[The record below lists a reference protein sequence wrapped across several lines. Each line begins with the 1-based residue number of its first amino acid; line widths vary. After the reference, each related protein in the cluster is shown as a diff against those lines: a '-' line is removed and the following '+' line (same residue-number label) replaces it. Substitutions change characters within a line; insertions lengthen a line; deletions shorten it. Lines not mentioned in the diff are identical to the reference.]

1 MKKILVIFA
10 AILLFVACSSP
21 ADDCI
26 KILEEGRIK
35 AEKAS
40 TTQEL
45 SDITIEV
52 KEKLT
57 ILGNQPGGDEKMSI
71 EDTRRVLEV
80 RERFY
85 KAVEQRAA
93 ELSHK

>member
-1 MKKILVIFA
+1 MKKSALFLIP
-10 AILLFVACSSP
+10 LLLCVACSSP

-26 KILEEGRIK
+26 KVLEEGRMK
-35 AEKAS
+35 VEKA
-40 TTQEL
+40 TTQKEL

-57 ILGNQPGGDEKMSI
+57 ILGNQPGGDEKMSSK
-71 EDTRRVLEV
+71 DTRRVLDV

-85 KAVEQRAA
+85 KAVEKRAK
-93 ELSHK
+93 ELPN